1 MKGGQ
6 ENLYLLETIFTG
18 FKYQT
23 FEFELSDFQSFHE
36 KNVGKKL
43 FSFVFRIFK
52 NKPPSSTL
60 ASNPRGRNF
69 FLILHSETLPF
80 SIVYLG
86 RKSEASKNSFWQVA
100 PWRVWVTQKKKRSS
114 FICIRLQ

>member
-52 NKPPSSTL
+52 NKKPPSSTL
-60 ASNPRGRNF
+60 ASNPRGRIF

-100 PWRVWVTQKKKRSS
+100 LRRAGAAAEKGR
-114 FICIRLQ
+114 FIWLRMH